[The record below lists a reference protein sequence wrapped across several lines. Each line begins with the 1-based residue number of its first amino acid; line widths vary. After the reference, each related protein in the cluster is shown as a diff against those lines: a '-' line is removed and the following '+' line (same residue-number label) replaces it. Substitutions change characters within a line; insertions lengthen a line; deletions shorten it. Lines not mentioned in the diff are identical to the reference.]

1 MTRKNADRL
10 YVSAVIATM
19 GLFGLAAMADEGKP
33 KVGGTPTAQMQ
44 AVLDEIDA
52 QHPTPVTQ
60 LSAADARKQPNAA
73 TAATAILKKQ
83 GKDPATAD
91 AVEKEENIK
100 IPGPVGKLDARV
112 YTPGNTG
119 AAGPLPVIVYYHG
132 GGFVLATID
141 TYESSARALANQ
153 SKAIVIAVEYRKA
166 PEYKWPA
173 AHDDAW
179 ASYQWV
185 TQHAG
190 EFNGD
195 PKKVAVVG
203 ESAGGNLAAA
213 VSQKAKEQHFQS
225 PVFQLLVYPWID
237 NDVKRES
244 YVTNETAKPLSTP
257 MITWFT
263 QNYLDNAMAL
273 NDPHLWPF
281 KSSDVSGLPPAMVI
295 TASIDP
301 LQSEG
306 YAYAEKLKAA
316 GVPVEYK
323 NYEGV
328 THEFFGLGGVV
339 DVAKQAEIDAGQALQ
354 KAFAS
359 NPKM

>member
-1 MTRKNADRL
+1 MTRRNANRL
-10 YVSAVIATM
+10 YFAAIFGTI
-19 GLFGLAAMADEGKP
+19 GLLGLAAVADEGKP
-33 KVGGTPTAQMQ
+33 NSGGTPTAQMQ

-52 QHPTPVTQ
+52 QHGTPVNK
-60 LSAADARKQPNAA
+60 LSATDARRQPNVA
-73 TAATAILKKQ
+73 TAAIAILKKQ
-83 GKDPATAD
+83 GKDPATAG

-119 AAGPLPVIVYYHG
+119 ANGPLPVIVYYHG

-141 TYESSARALANQ
+141 TYESSARALANE
-153 SKAIVIAVEYRKA
+153 SKAIVVAVEYRKA

-190 EFNGD
+190 DFNGD
-195 PKKVAVVG
+195 PKKVAVAG

-213 VSQKAKEQHFQS
+213 VSQKAKEQNVQL
-225 PVFQLLVYPWID
+225 PVFQLLVYPWVD
-237 NDVKRES
+237 SDTKRES
-244 YVTNETAKPLSTP
+244 YVTNAMAKPLNAA
-257 MITWFT
+257 MMTWFT
-263 QNYLDNAMAL
+263 QNYLDNAQVL
-273 NDPHLWPF
+273 NDPHLYPF
-281 KSSDVSGLPPAMVI
+281 KAADVSGLPPAMVI

-306 YAYAEKLKAA
+306 YAYVTKLKAA
-316 GVPVEYK
+316 GIPVEYK

-328 THEFFGLGGVV
+328 THEFFGLGGIV
-339 DVAKQAEIDAGQALQ
+339 DVAKHAEEDAGQALR

-359 NPKM
+359 SPKM